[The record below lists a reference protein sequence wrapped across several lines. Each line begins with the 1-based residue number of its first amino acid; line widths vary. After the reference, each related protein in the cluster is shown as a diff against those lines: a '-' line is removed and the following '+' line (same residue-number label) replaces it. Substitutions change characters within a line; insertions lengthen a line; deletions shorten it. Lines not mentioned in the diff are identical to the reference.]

1 MAKTELGIFL
11 TQQGFFAGK
20 KLENG
25 TLALGAHKISED
37 EILTM
42 ASTLLRTYQ
51 AKTGED
57 TLIVPATEDR
67 LMVMKLMEIK
77 KGQEAPTEQP
87 AAVTPKKTRS
97 KKAKPASKREA

>member
-1 MAKTELGIFL
+1 MAKTEIGIFL

-51 AKTGED
+51 AKTGKD

-77 KGQEAPTEQP
+77 KGQEAPAEQP
-87 AAVTPKKTRS
+87 AAADAAPKKKRTR
-97 KKAKPASKREA
+97 KAKAK

>member
-1 MAKTELGIFL
+1 MAKNDICIFL
-11 TQQGFFAGK
+11 TQQGFMAGRK
-20 KLENG
+20 NANG
-25 TLALGAHKISED
+25 TLQLGAHKISED

-57 TLIVPATEDR
+57 TLIVPAAEDK

-77 KGQEAPTEQP
+77 GQDSAEQKP
-87 AAVTPKKTRS
+87 AAASAAPAKKKRTRKA
-97 KKAKPASKREA
+97 KKAE